1 MTKQHDMFDERYR
14 RVLKRHRQLSRGY
27 VTKIEKSGVIVHKPI
42 HHIREAVSFSALLL
56 PFGIL
61 FVLKAAI
68 VTVLGEEGYRQQ
80 VDLLRE
86 GGFVEQ
92 MGAVFMQIDPITA
105 PLSRLLSHIIG

>member
-1 MTKQHDMFDERYR
+1 MTNGTARFSSATANCRVAMSPKLKKPASSRTNQCAKSVR
-14 RVLKRHRQLSRGY
+14 RFRFRLCFC
-27 VTKIEKSGVIVHKPI
+27 P
-42 HHIREAVSFSALLL
+42 SALLL

-105 PLSRLLSHIIG
+105 PLSKVLGYIIG

>member
-1 MTKQHDMFDERYR
+1 MTNQQDMFDERYR

-27 VTKIEKSGVIVHKPI
+27 VTKLEKTGVLVHKPMK
-42 HHIREAVSFSALLL
+42 HAREFVSFSALLL

-61 FVLKAAI
+61 FLLKAAI

-86 GGFVEQ
+86 GGFIEQ

-105 PLSRLLSHIIG
+105 PLSRLLTYIIG

>member
-1 MTKQHDMFDERYR
+1 MTKQQDMFDERYR

-27 VTKIEKSGVIVHKPI
+27 VTTLEKTGVIAHKPI
-42 HHIREAVSFSALLL
+42 RQIREAVSLSALLL

-80 VDLLRE
+80 VDVLRE

-92 MGAVFMQIDPITA
+92 MGAVFMQVDPITE
-105 PLSRLLSHIIG
+105 PLSRVLSYIIS

>member
-1 MTKQHDMFDERYR
+1 MTKQQDMFDERYR

-27 VTKIEKSGVIVHKPI
+27 VTKLENTGVLVHKPMR
-42 HHIREAVSFSALLL
+42 HVREAMSLSALVL

-61 FVLKAAI
+61 FFLKAAI

-86 GGFVEQ
+86 GGFIEQ
-92 MGAVFMQIDPITA
+92 IGAVFMQIDPITA
-105 PLSRLLSHIIG
+105 PLSRVLAYIIG

>member
-1 MTKQHDMFDERYR
+1 MTNQQDMFDQRYR

-27 VTKIEKSGVIVHKPI
+27 VTKLEKTGVITHRPI
-42 HHIREAVSFSALLL
+42 RHIREAVSFSALLL

-61 FVLKAAI
+61 FFLKAAV
-68 VTVLGEEGYRQQ
+68 VTVLGEDGYRQQ

-92 MGAVFMQIDPITA
+92 IGAVVMQIDPITA
-105 PLSRLLSHIIG
+105 PLSRLLAYVIS

>member
-1 MTKQHDMFDERYR
+1 MTKQQDMFDERYR
-14 RVLKRHRQLSRGY
+14 KVLKRHRQLSRGY
-27 VTKIEKSGVIVHKPI
+27 VTKIEKTGVIAHQPMRQV
-42 HHIREAVSFSALLL
+42 REAFSFSALLL

-105 PLSRLLSHIIG
+105 PLSKVLGYIIG